1 VSFSTILAFA
11 IVLLGLGI
19 FLWPGPQFRRRWQ
32 HRREY
37 RRRELTED
45 VLKHIFVRCKEG
57 REASLDSLA
66 GHLGI
71 PEAEVVRM
79 VTRMEAAGL
88 VTAEAGPLALT
99 LEGEARAV
107 QVVRAHRL
115 WETYL
120 ANEARL
126 PMKDLH
132 GPAEA
137 AEHRLTAR
145 QIDELDASLGHPRT
159 DPHGDPIPRSTA
171 DRVTAEAQ
179 ALAQWPEGVPAEIV
193 HVEDEPGNVFRQ
205 IMNTGLRPGDVV
217 QVRQRTHERLL
228 LSDGSREYEFT
239 PLAARNIQV
248 TAAPA
253 PAGDRGGLLRLSELG
268 TGEEAEIVR
277 LDGTLQG
284 LTRRRLLDLGLTS
297 RARVTAELA
306 NAFGDP
312 RAFRVRGTTV
322 ALRNEQAARIW
333 VRRMEGRA

>member
-1 VSFSTILAFA
+1 MA
-11 IVLLGLGI
+11 LL
-19 FLWPGPQFRRRWQ
+19 LWPVPQVRRRWLD
-32 HRREY
+32 RREFQ
-37 RRRELTED
+37 RRTLSED
-45 VLKHIFVRCKEG
+45 VLKHIFVRQREG
-57 REASLDSLA
+57 REASLESLA

-71 PEAEVVRM
+71 SENEVAKV

-99 LEGEARAV
+99 VEGEARAV

-132 GPAEA
+132 EPAEA

-159 DPHGDPIPRSTA
+159 DPHGDPIPRSTT
-171 DRVTAEAQ
+171 DKVISEAR
-179 ALAQWPEGVPAEIV
+179 ALTQWPQGVPAVIA
-193 HVEDEPGNVFRQ
+193 HVEDEPRSVFQQ

-217 QVRQRTHERLL
+217 LVRQHTTEL
-228 LSDGSREYEFT
+228 LSLTDGAREYELT

-248 TAAPA
+248 TAAGP
-253 PAGDRGGLLRLSELG
+253 PLVDRGGLVRLSDLG
-268 TGEEAEIVR
+268 TGEEAEIVQ
-277 LDGTLQG
+277 LDATLQG

-297 RARVTAELA
+297 RARVTVELA

-322 ALRNEQAARIW
+322 ALRNEQASRIW
-333 VRRMEGRA
+333 VRRMEAGV